1 MRPVHVL
8 FVDDNMADLM
18 LTNEILQ
25 AHADVVKVST
35 SLSGPA
41 ALEFMRD
48 SRNARPDVVV
58 LDINMP
64 GLSGFE
70 VLAQM
75 KDDPRLVAI
84 PVVMLSTSSN
94 PRDVAQAYTLHA
106 SSYLVKAHDF
116 QQFVQQIEAFIM
128 YLRQTRLTHWPTTQP
143 EA

>member
-1 MRPVHVL
+1 MHVH

-18 LTNEILQ
+18 LTNEILES
-25 AHADVVKVST
+25 HADVVEVST

-41 ALEFMRD
+41 ALEFLRD
-48 SRNARPDVVV
+48 SRNSRPDVVV

-70 VLAQM
+70 VLAAM
-75 KDDPRLVAI
+75 KSDPALVDI

-116 QQFVQQIEAFIM
+116 QQFVQQIEAFIT
-128 YLRQTRLTHWPTTQP
+128 YLRQTRLTHWPNAMTD
-143 EA
+143 A

>member
-1 MRPVHVL
+1 MRPLHVH
-8 FVDDNMADLM
+8 FVDDNLADLM
-18 LTNEILQ
+18 LTNEILE
-25 AHADVVKVST
+25 AHVDIVTVST
-35 SLSGPA
+35 SLSGPT

-48 SRNARPDVVV
+48 RRNPRPDVVV

-70 VLAQM
+70 VLAAM
-75 KDDPRLVAI
+75 KGDPQLLDI

-94 PRDVAQAYTLHA
+94 PRDVARAYTLHA

-128 YLRQTRLTHWPTTQP
+128 YLRQTRLTTWPPTLSEP
-143 EA
+143 